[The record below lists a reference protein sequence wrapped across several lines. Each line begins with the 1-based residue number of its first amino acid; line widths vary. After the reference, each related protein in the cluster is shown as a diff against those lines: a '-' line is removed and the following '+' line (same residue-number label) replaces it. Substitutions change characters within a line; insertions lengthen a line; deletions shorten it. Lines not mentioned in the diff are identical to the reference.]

1 MLEQEQLAETETEGQ
16 LLRLIL
22 RLLQELP
29 KILMERLPE
38 RLLGEAE
45 LLMLS
50 QVMRGLTS
58 MKQLI
63 GPQAHLQLTQ
73 QHLFLGWQV
82 LYLK

>member
-29 KILMERLPE
+29 KILMERL
-38 RLLGEAE
+38 
-45 LLMLS
+45 
-50 QVMRGLTS
+50 MRGLTS